1 MSIKLAILFENH
13 VHQTQKN
20 NEKKTQK
27 IQTKNNITPSGM
39 RKKVLVIGRGLI

>member
-20 NEKKTQK
+20 NEKKH
-27 IQTKNNITPSGM
+27 
-39 RKKVLVIGRGLI
+39 RKYKPKTI